1 MRKALKELVDHVQI
15 KRSGEFHAFMF
26 LPNGKYKGF
35 FGPNGYEY
43 IRFLGLCTDG
53 KWYLIA
59 TEIDAIHFFDAGYVN
74 IEISELY
81 GVPCLWANY
90 PFKINYDGLTSSL
103 IIDRRE

>member
-15 KRSGEFHAFMF
+15 KRSGEFYAFMF

-43 IRFLGLCTDG
+43 IRCLG
-53 KWYLIA
+53 KWYLI
-59 TEIDAIHFFDAGYVN
+59 TSEIDAIHFFDAGYVN

-81 GVPCLWANY
+81 GVPCLWTNY
-90 PFKINYDGLTSSL
+90 PIKINYDGLTSSL
-103 IIDRRE
+103 IIDRRK